1 MRDGFR
7 IVDIDTHVNS
17 SYETLVKHLDPGAR
31 KRVDELMHQS
41 DYPHGEAH
49 FPDTAQI
56 VLDWPIWQDLGRE
69 IVQKHMAGNAEKFLR
84 LS

>member
-17 SYETLVKHLDPGAR
+17 SYETLVKHLDPGA
-31 KRVDELMHQS
+31 
-41 DYPHGEAH
+41 PHGEAH
-49 FPDTAQI
+49 FPDTAPI